1 MVNERQERA
10 ARAEQMRK
18 EREKAE
24 KRQRNVITIGIVV
37 VVLALIVAAA
47 WAVNSANS
55 KREHNTELIAPAG
68 ATKEYGVVY
77 GPEGIGEK
85 PAKDLVRVTIYEDM
99 LCPVCRAFESAVGQY
114 LQTAVKKGDIEVE
127 YRFVA
132 FLDDLGRSPNQYSHR
147 ASNAV
152 LCAREDGDKEFKLTH
167 DVLYMN
173 QPEENTL
180 GPDDNALVE
189 RVVSAGVPTDKA
201 EACVLKHKYV
211 PWIKAATKQMTKNKV
226 NGTPSVWID
235 GKEVKGPNGSMPT
248 MLDIQK
254 AVAAAKK

>member
-37 VVLALIVAAA
+37 VIVALIAAAA

-55 KREHNTELIAPAG
+55 KREPNTQLIPPVG

-77 GPEGIGEK
+77 GPAGIGEK
-85 PAKDLVRVTIYEDM
+85 PAKDIVRVTIYEDM
-99 LCPVCRAFESAVGQY
+99 LCPVCRAFESAAGQY
-114 LQTAVKKGDIEVE
+114 LQGEVKKGDIEVE

-132 FLDDLGRSPNQYSHR
+132 FLDDLGRSPDQYSHR

-152 LCAREDGDKEFKLTH
+152 LCALEDGTKEFKTTH
-167 DVLYMN
+167 DLLYMN

-180 GPDDNALVE
+180 GPDDNELLE
-189 RVVSAGVPTDKA
+189 RVVSAGVPKAKA
-201 EACVLKHKYV
+201 EACVLKQKYV
-211 PWIKAATKQMTKNKV
+211 PWIKAATKQMGKNKV
-226 NGTPSVWID
+226 TGTPSVWVD
-235 GKEVKGPNGSMPT
+235 GKEVKGPNGAMPT
-248 MLDIQK
+248 MVDIQK
-254 AVAAAKK
+254 AVAAAKA